1 MVIALKQ
8 YENIIPETLEVLY
21 EQLDHSELLDEMD
34 IDINTLQKLC
44 QYLEDMQEELYGDR
58 WE

>member
-1 MVIALKQ
+1 MIALKQ
-8 YENIIPETLEVLY
+8 YENVIPEALEVLY

-34 IDINTLQKLC
+34 IDINVLQKLC